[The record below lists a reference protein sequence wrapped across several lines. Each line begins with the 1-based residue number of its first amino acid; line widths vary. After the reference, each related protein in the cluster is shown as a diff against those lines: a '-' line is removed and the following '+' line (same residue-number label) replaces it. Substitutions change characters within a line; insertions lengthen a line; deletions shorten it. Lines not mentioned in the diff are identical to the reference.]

1 MNILKQIANI
11 FGGGQPMTRTSDPG
25 LYYYVRCDRCGEVI
39 KVRIN
44 SMNDLS
50 QNDEGD
56 AWFARKTIVGR
67 RCYNRIEAEF
77 VYDSKRQLTH
87 TEITGG
93 KLVTEEDYDEDEG
106 KAAQA

>member
-11 FGGGQPMTRTSDPG
+11 FGGGQPLTRSDAG
-25 LYYYVRCDRCGEVI
+25 LYYYVRCERCGEVI

-77 VYDSKRQLTH
+77 VYDAKRQLTRSD
-87 TEITGG
+87 IKGG
-93 KLVTEEDYDEDEG
+93 MLVTEEEYERDQKRET
-106 KAAQA
+106 QA

>member
-1 MNILKQIANI
+1 M
-11 FGGGQPMTRTSDPG
+11 
-25 LYYYVRCDRCGEVI
+25 
-39 KVRIN
+39 
-44 SMNDLS
+44 DLS
-50 QNDEGD
+50 EAPAVLHRRHPWELARLDFFRRQLSARGFDRRPVAILDVGSGD

-93 KLVTEEDYDEDEG
+93 KLVTEEDYDEDQR
-106 KAAQA
+106 KAAPA